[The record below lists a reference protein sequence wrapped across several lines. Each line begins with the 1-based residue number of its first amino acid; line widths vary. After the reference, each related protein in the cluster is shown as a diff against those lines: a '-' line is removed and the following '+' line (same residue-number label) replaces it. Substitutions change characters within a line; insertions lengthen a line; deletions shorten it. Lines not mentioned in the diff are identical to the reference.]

1 MLSRLAEK
9 APAIVNPPA
18 LPYESSEDC
27 DEAQV
32 GVYRD
37 AVAAC
42 ERVDLSGLA
51 QLVRSGPWQA
61 PPPSADFSAPEH
73 MIFKRAAD
81 ELAKQK
87 MLECL
92 FDFGTRIR
100 DCQGS
105 AMHQILGTGLRIKA
119 RRAGYQSNDYPDERV
134 WREGAKAEID
144 RFVIPHLLTGDMS
157 IEHKPDG
164 TLPKRCFALEM
175 AKKIAFGGMEY
186 AMDRQESWTR
196 VLLARN
202 RAEQKLDQRQLLIW
216 AREEA
221 PFVPVS
227 LLWPLP
233 PPMDA
238 LVWALRMRR
247 RRGRIQNPLGKI
259 AVAHVYAA
267 LFLIAQAHDNERI
280 VGDPRVI
287 RS

>member
-18 LPYESSEDC
+18 LPYESTEDY

-32 GVYRD
+32 GVYRE

-42 ERVDLSGLA
+42 ERVDLGALA

-61 PPPSADFSAPEH
+61 PPPWPDFNSSDH
-73 MIFKRAAD
+73 LVFKKAAD

-87 MLECL
+87 MLESL
-92 FDFGTRIR
+92 FDFGSRVR
-100 DCQGS
+100 DCRGS
-105 AMHQILGTGLRIKA
+105 AMHQILGTGFRTKA
-119 RRAGYQSNDYPDERV
+119 RRLGHQSRSYPDEEI

-144 RFVIPHLLTGDMS
+144 RFVIPNLLTGDVAS
-157 IEHKPDG
+157 EHEPDA
-164 TLPKRCFALEM
+164 TIPKRYFALQM
-175 AKKIAFGGMEY
+175 AKKVAFGGMEN
-186 AMDRQESWTR
+186 ATDRQESWTR

-247 RRGRIQNPLGKI
+247 RRGRIQNPFGKF
-259 AVAHVYAA
+259 AVAQVYAA